1 MSKKLQGTFFLKKK
15 KRNKKTPHQYPKCAW
30 NAKVQNVFFF
40 NFSPFKLMS
49 WFWGT
54 WLLVAEI
61 IRLKVPWMSAGKE
74 ISLLTGR
81 SVLQR
86 CCHAIDFF
94 WSLHLYY
101 WLSQQWRYFL
111 YFFVSVLLGS
121 RAEAQSLPFLF
132 VFQVFYRTHIAD
144 QKIPLKTDEKGH
156 F

>member
-1 MSKKLQGTFFLKKK
+1 MVLTPHSHIKKWTCELGAKSYKVHSFFKGL
-15 KRNKKTPHQYPKCAW
+15 KRNKKYQYPKKPW
-30 NAKVQNVFFF
+30 NAKVQNIFFF

-49 WFWGT
+49 WFWDT
-54 WLLVAEI
+54 WVLVAEI
-61 IRLKVPWMSAGKE
+61 IRLEIPCMSAGKE

-86 CCHAIDFF
+86 CCHTIDFF

-121 RAEAQSLPFLF
+121 GAEA
-132 VFQVFYRTHIAD
+132 
-144 QKIPLKTDEKGH
+144 
-156 F
+156 